1 MFVVRPTTLR
11 VPFVEQPF
19 GLFTLKPLAR
29 GFPLFP
35 LRDEKATKMN
45 DADMNFGNLLG
56 VVDPLIFE
64 KALDET
70 KKTYEKKATSNNV
83 IVRGGQNL
91 VALRKI
97 EEGEELLRKYGWSVW
112 IREIAESKNILN
124 QTNFAG
130 FWSFSLC

>member
-29 GFPLFP
+29 GSPLFP

-45 DADMNFGNLLG
+45 DADMNLGNLLG

-70 KKTYEKKATSNNV
+70 KKNYEKKVTNNNV
-83 IVRGGQNL
+83 IVRGGLNL